1 MVIELFLLLFLSVA
15 LSYFDY
21 LEASVMDVDIFSSA
35 TQFAWYH
42 VMVSYDDVI

>member
-1 MVIELFLLLFLSVA
+1 MLMQMFLLLLQSVA